1 MAKHTSKEA
10 YFERLKNLSGANKPS
25 IKESKTRNLGSLID
39 YKRAADGIAYGI
51 VKENHQYYLKKAGT
65 KQDPNVADF
74 TYIGGME
81 NISGYQYKSLAEAD
95 KQRNMIFHTI
105 NEAFSLRPDKNGGNK
120 KRRLHEGDASS
131 EIEMAD
137 KKASEL
143 DAATAAEVPAEP
155 AAPEGGDEMA
165 AGLEAKPEGGE
176 EMPAPDMDGSPEGGE
191 EMPAPDMDGEEMPA
205 PEDAE
210 GGEGGEELPAPDGA
224 EGAPEGGDG
233 GGDEGTTELQ
243 KNVSTVAK
251 EIQSSD
257 LDKGEVKWL
266 LDRFLRAFLP
276 AEGVSEAEEPT
287 AGGDENK
294 MAELEIED
302 RKQLADMILNVVPD
316 ADKESLADSLP
327 PEEKPEDGIQEEVCA
342 ECGGFGK
349 YAESRGY
356 GSPEAFMECDDEEKA
371 NVVGGYASAHN
382 DGMNDGDFK
391 TVAIVITPEILQK
404 LKGDYGHDEYA
415 EKLTPYTQ
423 EMNESSD
430 EDKMAQ
436 LREGWGGLK
445 SLATGA
451 KDWAKDKIGQ
461 GFDSAKKAVGQA
473 GTDIKKAAGQVGSS
487 IAGAAEKAG
496 GAIKQAGK
504 DIKQQYYKGEVDPA
518 FEKLAKSASDL
529 AKQINATRETAK
541 KAGQTP
547 PNVQQILKVLTDE
560 LGSGEALSKSGKP
573 LTGSAVDAFRSGKNA
588 SANTNIGAGKFR
600 GVAENVAVDP
610 SNTQVGVP
618 NMLKEEDEEEIEKD
632 EVDVDVDNLDVD
644 DNDEKPFEKS
654 GDKPLEFAP
663 AAQSLGVTTVKPDGA
678 GVEIKVEPD
687 KTVTLSMNEAKRKLI
702 KQIAEGVNDYLGEV
716 STGYAQKASDA
727 AYSQVNSDSYRNDP
741 LGNEK
746 RARQTQKFMDYVNP
760 ELMKYLNSMGWGIR
774 SLGNNTVRFFIPS
787 NESNKSVVFDVQKDS
802 YNIQAGSTSDIPQQS
817 LAKVGNVIK
826 KIQADMKGEKS
837 QYNPASAPAANTAP
851 ELNPSPAMN
860 ESERKIRKY
869 VRARLEEM
877 AGMRK
882 PRLNESKKS
891 PTLKKLD
898 EVIAKQFKLYESAIK
913 KKK

>member
-10 YFERLKNLSGANKPS
+10 YFERLKNLSGANKTS
-25 IKESKTRNLGSLID
+25 LKESGIRNLGTLID
-39 YKRAADGIAYGI
+39 YKRGADGIAYGI
-51 VKENHQYYLKKAGT
+51 IKENHHYYLKKAGI

-81 NISGYQYKSLAEAD
+81 NITGYQYKSLSEAD

-105 NEAFSLRPDKNGGNK
+105 NEAFSTKVDKNGGNK
-120 KRRLHEGDASS
+120 KRRLHEGDATA
-131 EIEMAD
+131 EID
-137 KKASEL
+137 KATSKLGDL
-143 DAATAAEVPAEP
+143 DAATSAEEVPAEP
-155 AAPEGGDEMA
+155 AAPEGGEEMA
-165 AGLEAKPEGGE
+165 AGLDAKPEGGEEIPAPDMGGAPEGGE
-176 EMPAPDMDGSPEGGE
+176 EMPAPEGGEEMPAPEGGE
-191 EMPAPDMDGEEMPA
+191 EMPAPEGE
-205 PEDAE
+205 
-210 GGEGGEELPAPDGA
+210 EGGEELPAPEGE
-224 EGAPEGGDG
+224 EGAPEGGEDMG
-233 GGDEGTTELQ
+233 GGEDEGTTKLQ
-243 KNVSTVAK
+243 KNVSSIAK
-251 EIQSSD
+251 EIQTSD

-266 LDRFLRAFLP
+266 LDRFLSAFLP
-276 AEGVSEAEEPT
+276 TEGVSEAEEVAP
-287 AGGDENK
+287 APAASGENK

-302 RKQLADMILNVVPD
+302 RQELADMILNVVPD

-327 PEEKPEDGIQEEVCA
+327 PDEKKPEAGIEEEEEVCA
-342 ECGGFGK
+342 ECGSFGM

-473 GTDIKKAAGQVGSS
+473 GSDIKKAAGA
-487 IAGAAEKAG
+487 AGTAVKTAAGQAG
-496 GAIKQAGK
+496 TAIKQAGK

-560 LGSGEALSKSGKP
+560 LGSVEALSKTGKP
-573 LTGSAVDAFRSGKNA
+573 LAGGAVDAFRSGKNA
-588 SANTNIGAGKFR
+588 TANTNIGAGKFR

-610 SNTQVGVP
+610 ANTQVGVP

-663 AAQSLGVTTVKPDGA
+663 GAQSLGVTTVKPDGA

-687 KTVTLSMNEAKRKLI
+687 KTVTLS
-702 KQIAEGVNDYLGEV
+702 
-716 STGYAQKASDA
+716 
-727 AYSQVNSDSYRNDP
+727 
-741 LGNEK
+741 
-746 RARQTQKFMDYVNP
+746 
-760 ELMKYLNSMGWGIR
+760 
-774 SLGNNTVRFFIPS
+774 
-787 NESNKSVVFDVQKDS
+787 
-802 YNIQAGSTSDIPQQS
+802 
-817 LAKVGNVIK
+817 
-826 KIQADMKGEKS
+826 
-837 QYNPASAPAANTAP
+837 
-851 ELNPSPAMN
+851 MN

-913 KKK
+913 KKKVDENVFHDAGHFIGIGKASQGKIRSDLKNVNPADPNSAEAINKLFDSIWYDSNIKSPAVRSAKQRALPQEKYDLLMQAGQDTDGIGVLGVDAQGKLYYKSHTDVNWAAPTPHTFGAGNQNN